1 MFFCLRFWEQ
11 ADYKSSNELFA
22 PIRYTIPCASGDLR
36 KVRRRPWALP
46 LGVPLNRAQ
55 RHPDAAG
62 SNPAPTEGSGSSKA
76 ERRTEVAGSNPAP
89 AERPGSSMAECTAK
103 EHEGWND
110 GIRRFAGSAEVFCR
124 TPLKPSRGIRDPVP
138 DLPRPR
144 PPRWGQLRPGTSR
157 TERSPTGTGRRRR
170 ISSFLR
176 RLNQKLRPCRTF
188 KEAKR

>member
-1 MFFCLRFWEQ
+1 MVFFCLRFWEQ

-36 KVRRRPWALP
+36 KVRRRPRALP
-46 LGVPLNRAQ
+46 LGVPLKRAQ
-55 RHPDAAG
+55 RHPDVAG

-110 GIRRFAGSAEVFCR
+110 GIRQFAGSAGSFPPNAPGSV
-124 TPLKPSRGIRDPVP
+124 SR
-138 DLPRPR
+138 RPR
-144 PPRWGQLRPGTSR
+144 PHPGPTAAQASPMGTAPARHVPDGTEPHGDREATPYFIILR
-157 TERSPTGTGRRRR
+157 
-170 ISSFLR
+170 
-176 RLNQKLRPCRTF
+176 
-188 KEAKR
+188 